1 MTSKW
6 TPLFGSSWHPFWLL
20 TFNIAA
26 WGVIHVGSGYFV
38 HRLPQH
44 RLEQDSLLLRERS
57 WERGG
62 KIYERI
68 NIRRW
73 KERVPE
79 AGAFFAG
86 GVSKRSIPDRS
97 TAALESF
104 AVETRRAEIGHWLA
118 AVAGPL
124 FIVWNTLPVTVIMIL
139 YGLVVNLPFIFIQR
153 YNRSRIN
160 RILARRAKRAA
171 SR

>member
-1 MTSKW
+1 MTFKW
-6 TPLFGSSWHPFWLL
+6 TPPIASTWHPVWLL

-26 WGVIHVGSGYFV
+26 WGVIHVGTGYYV

-44 RLEQDSLLLRERS
+44 RLERDPLLLKQRS

-62 KIYERI
+62 KVYDRL
-68 NIRRW
+68 NIRQW

-86 GVSKRSIPDRS
+86 GVSKRAIPDRS
-97 TAALESF
+97 TQALEAF

-118 AVAGPL
+118 AIAGPL
-124 FIVWNTLPVTVIMIL
+124 FILWNTLPVTAVMVL
-139 YGLVVNLPFIFIQR
+139 YGIVVNLPFIIIQR
-153 YNRSRIN
+153 YNRFRIN
-160 RILARRAKRAA
+160 RILERRTKRAA